1 MIKHLL
7 FFVIII
13 AKSISA
19 YSSNEELKDI
29 RLQLISSIHDNNC
42 AYFSDETYNKDEL
55 QIATMYSSECA
66 NKYYKEILD
75 SNSFEQVFM
84 FIHFLVI
91 NDNIELATTLHKDTL
106 KNFNDTQHLQTLNN
120 VCLWSENYEMFIDTY
135 IEEFPWNKSV
145 LQQVKYCKARLE
157 NN

>member
-13 AKSISA
+13 ANSISA

-29 RLQLISSIHDNNC
+29 RLKLISSIHDNNC

-66 NKYYKEILD
+66 NKYYNEILD

-84 FIHFLVI
+84 FIHFLVV
-91 NDNIELATTLHKDTL
+91 NDNIEF
-106 KNFNDTQHLQTLNN
+106 FNDTQHLQTLNN